1 MGIAIQSIR
10 EYLLKNGFAE
20 VSSDK
25 FEKKVPDESNVMI
38 VNGQRVS
45 NGQYNTFCIE
55 NLGDGWMTDANSSD
69 SDVNDGNYC
78 TVMLS
83 VNGVEQGSFFVNSI
97 DELKS
102 FIRI

>member
-1 MGIAIQSIR
+1 
-10 EYLLKNGFAE
+10 

-25 FEKKVPDESNVMI
+25 FEKKVPDESNFMI

-45 NGQYNTFCIE
+45 NGQYNTICIE
-55 NLGDGWMTDANSSD
+55 NLGDGWIADVNSSD
-69 SDVNDGNYC
+69 SDLSDGGYC
-78 TVMLS
+78 TVMLY
-83 VNGVEQGSFFVNSI
+83 VNGVEQGSFFVNGI

>member
-1 MGIAIQSIR
+1 MGAAIQSIR
-10 EYLLKNGFAE
+10 DYLLKNGFTE

-45 NGQYNTFCIE
+45 NGQYNTYCIE
-55 NLGDGWMTDANSSD
+55 NLGDGWMTDADSSD
-69 SDVNDGNYC
+69 SDVNDGEYC

-83 VNGVEQGSFFVNSI
+83 VNGVEQGSFFVNGI